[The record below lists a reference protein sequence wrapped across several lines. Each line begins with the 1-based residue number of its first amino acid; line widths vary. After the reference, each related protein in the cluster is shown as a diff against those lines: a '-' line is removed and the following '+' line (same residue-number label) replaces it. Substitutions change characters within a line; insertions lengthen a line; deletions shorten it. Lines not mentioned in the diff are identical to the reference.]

1 MVDFEKLLKESRAH
15 NNKTILSNI
24 MDFVN
29 MTPADKFDYVCEHP
43 NMTVD
48 MIDFLVNQTKDNK
61 ELKMG

>member
-43 NMTVD
+43 NMTVN
-48 MIDFLVNQTKDNK
+48 MMDFLESK
-61 ELKMG
+61 